1 MPKGR
6 VVFSAT
12 GSPGHDKGKYP
23 DLDWPNDP
31 VGVLE
36 RIADENNAVYVP
48 ESLVFAPGGRRA
60 EALFN
65 TEEPTKESGFT
76 LLHQLAVDLDAL
88 EARLLVPE
96 LLWRF
101 RAGGTTS

>member
-48 ESLVFAPGGRRA
+48 ESLVFARAAGGR
-60 EALFN
+60 ALFN
-65 TEEPTKESGFT
+65 TVEPTKESGFT
-76 LLHQLAVDLDAL
+76 LLHQLAIDLDAL

-101 RAGGTTS
+101 RAGGTVS